1 MGTNSRRAI
10 AVSGSALLLMTAA
23 APAFAQDE
31 PDMLARIQEAGVI
44 RMSTDPAYPPQSE
57 LVDGEI
63 VGFDIDVGREI
74 ASRLG
79 VELALETPDWA
90 LITAGSWGDRWDFS
104 VGSMTITSARQE
116 VLDFTQPY
124 YYTPAQMAAHADTG
138 ATSLDDLAGKSICM
152 GEATTYLEWMNGTLD
167 FGTESPDTVPPEGST
182 AVTRPTDRD
191 CAQEWGFGRMDFEGW
206 LSSSTTVDA
215 AIADDLP
222 IVKVGEPVF
231 YEPLAAAFD
240 NGIEDND
247 SLVAAVDAIIGEM
260 HADGTLSEL
269 SQTWFGEDL
278 TQKVGAEEMSDDM
291 SSESDDMAAESMAP
305 EESEG

>member
-1 MGTNSRRAI
+1 MGTRSRRVV
-10 AVSGSALLLMTAA
+10 AVSVAGLLALAA
-23 APAFAQDE
+23 VAPTFAQDA
-31 PDMLARIQEAGVI
+31 DYLQRIKDAGVI

-57 LVDGEI
+57 LVNGEI

-74 ASRLG
+74 ATRLG
-79 VELALETPDWA
+79 VDLALETPDWA

-104 VGSMTITSARQE
+104 VGSMTITSAREE

-124 YYTPAQMAAHADTG
+124 YYTPAQMAAHADAGIT
-138 ATSLDDLAGKSICM
+138 TLDDLAGKTICM

-167 FGTESPDTVPPEGST
+167 FGTESPEATPPEGAV

-191 CAQEWGFGRMDFEGW
+191 CAQEWGLGRMDFEGW

-215 AIADDLP
+215 AIADGLP
-222 IVKVGEPVF
+222 IVKVGDPVF

-240 NGIEDND
+240 KGVEDND
-247 SLVAAVDAIIGEM
+247 SLVAAVDQIIGDM

-269 SQTWFGEDL
+269 SMKWFGEDL
-278 TQKVGAEEMSDDM
+278 TQKVGEADAMME
-291 SSESDDMAAESMAP
+291 AESMAP
-305 EESEG
+305 AASTEPEG

>member
-1 MGTNSRRAI
+1 MGTRSRRAI
-10 AVSGSALLLMTAA
+10 AASAAGLLVVVAA
-23 APAFAQDE
+23 APTFAQDA
-31 PDMLARIQEAGVI
+31 DYLQRIKDAGVI
-44 RMSTDPAYPPQSE
+44 RMSTDPAYPPQSA

-74 ASRLG
+74 ATRLG
-79 VELALETPDWA
+79 VDLALETPDWA

-104 VGSMTITSARQE
+104 VGSMTITSARE
-116 VLDFTQPY
+116 KVLDFTQPY
-124 YYTPAQMAAHADTG
+124 YYTPAQMAAHADAG
-138 ATSLDDLAGKSICM
+138 IATLDDLAGKTICM

-167 FGTESPDTVPPEGST
+167 FGTESPETTPPEGAI

-215 AIADDLP
+215 AIADGLP
-222 IVKVGEPVF
+222 IVKVGDPVF

-240 NGIEDND
+240 KGVEDND
-247 SLVAAVDAIIGEM
+247 SLVAAVDQIIGDM

-269 SQTWFGEDL
+269 SLKWFGEDL
-278 TQKVGAEEMSDDM
+278 TQTVDQAGATAEV
-291 SSESDDMAAESMAP
+291 ESMAP
-305 EESEG
+305 AASMEPEG

>member
-1 MGTNSRRAI
+1 MGTSSRRAI
-10 AVSGSALLLMTAA
+10 VVSGAAVLALTAA
-23 APAFAQDE
+23 APAFAQDAE
-31 PDMLARIQEAGVI
+31 PDMLARIQDAGVI

-57 LVDGEI
+57 LVNGEI
-63 VGFDIDVGREI
+63 VGFDVDVGREI

-124 YYTPAQMAAHADTG
+124 YYTPAQMAALADSGIT
-138 ATSLDDLAGKSICM
+138 TLDDLAGKSICM

-167 FGTESPDTVPPEGST
+167 FGTETPDTTPPEGAV

-191 CAQEWGFGRMDFEGW
+191 CAQEWGLGRRDFDGW

-215 AIADDLP
+215 AIADGIP

-240 NGIEDND
+240 KGIEDND
-247 SLVAAVDAIIGEM
+247 SLVAAVDQIIGEM

-269 SQTWFGEDL
+269 SIKWFGEDL
-278 TQKVGAEEMSDDM
+278 TKKVGADETMEGDM
-291 SSESDDMAAESMAP
+291 TAEESMAP
-305 EESEG
+305 EDGGE

>member
-1 MGTNSRRAI
+1 MGTSSRRAI
-10 AVSGSALLLMTAA
+10 VVSAAAVLALTAA

-57 LVDGEI
+57 MVDGEI

-74 ASRLG
+74 ATRLG

-104 VGSMTITSARQE
+104 VGSMTITSKRQE

-124 YYTPAQMAAHADTG
+124 YYTPAQMAANASAGIET
-138 ATSLDDLAGKSICM
+138 LDDLAGKIICM

-182 AVTRPTDRD
+182 AVTRLTDRD
-191 CAQEWGFGRMDFEGW
+191 CAQEWGLGRMDFEGW

-215 AIADDLP
+215 AIADG
-222 IVKVGEPVF
+222 INAVEVGDPVF

-240 NGIEDND
+240 ASIQDND
-247 SLVAAVDAIIGEM
+247 SLVEAVDAIIGEM

-269 SQTWFGEDL
+269 SIKWLGEDL
-278 TQKVGAEEMSDDM
+278 TKKLAE
-291 SSESDDMAAESMAP
+291 
-305 EESEG
+305 

>member
-1 MGTNSRRAI
+1 MGTSSRRAI
-10 AVSGSALLLMTAA
+10 VVSAAALLALTAA
-23 APAFAQDE
+23 APAFAQDAE

-63 VGFDIDVGREI
+63 VGFDVDVGREI
-74 ASRLG
+74 ATRLG

-90 LITAGSWGDRWDFS
+90 LITAGSWGNRWDFS
-104 VGSMTITSARQE
+104 VGSMTITSAREE

-124 YYTPAQMAAHADTG
+124 YFTPAQMAAHTDVG
-138 ATSLDDLAGKSICM
+138 AESLDDLAGKTICM

-167 FGTESPDTVPPEGST
+167 FGTESPDSVPPEGST
-182 AVTRPTDRD
+182 AVTRITDRD
-191 CAQEWGFGRMDFEGW
+191 CAQEWGLGRMDYEGW

-215 AIADDLP
+215 ATADGLP
-222 IVKVGEPVF
+222 IVEVGDPVF

-240 NGIEDND
+240 KGIEDND

-260 HADGTLSEL
+260 HEDGTLSEL
-269 SQTWFGEDL
+269 SMTWFGEDL
-278 TQKVGAEEMSDDM
+278 TKRVGE
-291 SSESDDMAAESMAP
+291 
-305 EESEG
+305 

>member
-1 MGTNSRRAI
+1 MGTGNKRVV
-10 AVSGSALLLMTAA
+10 AVAGAALLSLALA
-23 APAFAQDE
+23 APAVAQDAE
-31 PDMLARIQEAGVI
+31 PDMLARIQDAGVI

-74 ASRLG
+74 AGRLG

-104 VGSMTITSARQE
+104 VGSMTITSKRQE

-124 YYTPAQMAAHADTG
+124 YFTPAQMAAHADAGIET
-138 ATSLDDLAGKSICM
+138 LDDLAGKSICM

-167 FGTESPDTVPPEGST
+167 FGTETPDTTAPEGSQ
-182 AVTRPTDRD
+182 AVTRTTDRD
-191 CAQEWGFGRMDFEGW
+191 CAQEWGLGRRDFDGW
-206 LSSSTTVDA
+206 LSSSTTVQA
-215 AIADDLP
+215 AIDDGIP
-222 IVKVGEPVF
+222 AVKVGEPVF

-240 NGIEDND
+240 NTIEDND

-269 SQTWFGEDL
+269 SLKWFGEDL
-278 TQKVGAEEMSDDM
+278 TKRVDDGDASMAEES
-291 SSESDDMAAESMAP
+291 AE
-305 EESEG
+305 

>member
-1 MGTNSRRAI
+1 MGTRSRRVV
-10 AVSGSALLLMTAA
+10 AVSVAGLLALAA
-23 APAFAQDE
+23 VAPTFAQDA
-31 PDMLARIQEAGVI
+31 DYLQRIKDAGVI

-57 LVDGEI
+57 LVNGEI

-74 ASRLG
+74 ATRLG
-79 VELALETPDWA
+79 VDLALETPDWA

-104 VGSMTITSARQE
+104 VGSMTITSAREE

-124 YYTPAQMAAHADTG
+124 YYTPAQMAAHADAGIT
-138 ATSLDDLAGKSICM
+138 TLDDLAGKTICM

-167 FGTESPDTVPPEGST
+167 FGTESPETTPPEGAV

-191 CAQEWGFGRMDFEGW
+191 CAQEWGLGRMDFEGW

-215 AIADDLP
+215 AIADGLP
-222 IVKVGEPVF
+222 IVKVGDPVF

-240 NGIEDND
+240 KGVEDND
-247 SLVAAVDAIIGEM
+247 SLVAAVDGIIGDM

-269 SQTWFGEDL
+269 SMKWFGEDL
-278 TQKVGAEEMSDDM
+278 TQKVDQAGATAE
-291 SSESDDMAAESMAP
+291 AESMAP
-305 EESEG
+305 AASTEPEG

>member
-1 MGTNSRRAI
+1 MGIQAKQ
-10 AVSGSALLLMTAA
+10 AFGVSAAALLAVAFA
-23 APAFAQDE
+23 APAVAQDAE
-31 PDMLARIQEAGVI
+31 PDMLARIQDAGVI

-74 ASRLG
+74 ADRLG

-104 VGSMTITSARQE
+104 VGSMTITSKRQE
-116 VLDFTQPY
+116 ILDFTQPY
-124 YYTPAQMAAHADTG
+124 YFTPAQMAAHADAGIET
-138 ATSLDDLAGKSICM
+138 LDDLAGKSICM

-167 FGTESPDTVPPEGST
+167 FGTETPDTTAPEGSQV
-182 AVTRPTDRD
+182 VTRTTDRD
-191 CAQEWGFGRMDFEGW
+191 CAQEWGLGRRDYDGW
-206 LSSSTTVDA
+206 LSSSTTVQA
-215 AIADDLP
+215 AIDDGIP
-222 IVKVGEPVF
+222 AVKVGEPVF

-240 NGIEDND
+240 NTIEDND

-269 SQTWFGEDL
+269 SLKWFGEDL
-278 TQKVGAEEMSDDM
+278 TKRVDDGDASMAEES
-291 SSESDDMAAESMAP
+291 AE
-305 EESEG
+305 